1 MKIQWIGGATVLIQ
15 VNNLKIVCDPVLCK
29 KDTIQDYRY
38 FKSMRINDP
47 VFDEETFQNIDLLL
61 ITHFHLDHFDDIA
74 KSVVNSNITLSNE
87 HKNGINTNKQI
98 VLQNNETYT
107 EILKD
112 TKIIIT
118 AIAATHGKNRIFG
131 NLVGKNIGY
140 LIKLENKNKKYVIY
154 IAGDD
159 VFKKQKRQLVGMHI
173 DLLIVNAGA
182 ATVGKGLLGRVI
194 GRITNNETDL
204 IKLNKVYKP
213 NYILPVHFGTFSHY
227 QETTYIKESIGNN
240 AMLLS
245 PGESIEI

>member
-1 MKIQWIGGATVLIQ
+1 MKIQWIGGATVFMQL
-15 VNNLKIVCDPVLCK
+15 NNFTIVCDPVLCK

-38 FKSMRINDP
+38 FKSMRMNDP
-47 VFDEETFQNIDLLL
+47 VFDEEIIKKIDLLL

-74 KSVVNSNITLSNE
+74 KGVVHSDITLVNE
-87 HKNGINTNKQI
+87 YQDGINTNKQI

-107 EILKD
+107 ETLKD
-112 TKIIIT
+112 IKIIVT
-118 AIAATHGKNRIFG
+118 AIAATHGKNKIFG

-140 LIKLENKNKKYVIY
+140 LIKLENNNKKYVIY
-154 IAGDD
+154 ITGDD
-159 VFKKQKRQLVGMHI
+159 VFKKQKRQLVGIHI

-182 ATVGKGLLGRVI
+182 ATVGNGLLGKFL
-194 GRITNNETDL
+194 GRITNNEKDL

-227 QETTYIKESIGNN
+227 QEKYYVKESIGNN
-240 AMLLS
+240 VMVLS